1 MRKLKNLLLLT
12 VILTFA
18 LTSTISCGG
27 GGGGGGG
34 AAAGPAASS
43 GASSNNTSS
52 TTAPVL
58 SAEAEILTFEFKKDS
73 NEAAFEGDSAITTD
87 NVSSDLVGI
96 IDSANATVVV
106 KYPFDTLPDKSAL
119 IPEFTVSA
127 NASVSPESGAAQ
139 NFSVPVTYSVTAQ
152 NGAVKQWTVTFE
164 QLDPNEH
171 SITYHMEGDTSGY
184 IHSFNEGQSVTLA
197 VRREVTKQ
205 NYCFAGWYE
214 DENCAG
220 SPIEGWISHEKTADV
235 ELWPKWLPAPRVDTA
250 SQTVYTNG
258 RSVIVTSPGSQIY
271 YDLNNDGAFD
281 ADDVNLSDIDPAHTN
296 DFTNWNV
303 KAGNHPDATVN
314 PDCASLPNAKIAITG
329 GMLQD
334 VEASATTNV
343 WLSGSPIIGDK
354 NEHGIRL
361 STCPGNI
368 VKISGSLTGINS
380 NITLIAA
387 DSLSDED
394 VVAKSEGGNYANADN
409 FILRNADGNDTYKIK
424 VANSDVVVNG
434 SVGLPDKPYTQ
445 EVDANG
451 SFFTL
456 GGGHIS
462 AKGTIFSV
470 FVDGDNAFFMVPSS
484 TIEGGTFDMAVL
496 YDKKKN
502 GDLDYI
508 DGKNASISTS
518 TKLQY
523 IQFKSEAG
531 NLSPKKVSEYFSKIK
546 FYGTNVKVSINLQT
560 VPFDVKDGYTYFN
573 GSFYKII
580 DNNKAISW
588 TDAYKCAKKEI
599 FDKGQEGKGLKGYLV
614 TITSSVEN
622 RFIYDRLL
630 KDYKE
635 EFNDQTKAKSWIG
648 ASRSINS
655 SDYDASEWSGSG
667 NTEDWYWVCGP
678 EAGMKFYTGKTW
690 TGKFDNG
697 KVTESHQRVSGMF
710 SSWDND
716 EDRKLNDLD
725 YAKKDGKEAHWNE
738 PNNNNDKNND
748 VELFC
753 HYSGTYVWND
763 LNNAG
768 GNKKPQMYIVEFTE
782 YGSQIAAHPALKA
795 DRTY

>member
-1 MRKLKNLLLLT
+1 MKKLKNLLLLT

-34 AAAGPAASS
+34 AAGPAASS
-43 GASSNNTSS
+43 ETPSDNTSS

-127 NASVSPESGAAQ
+127 NASVSPESGATQ

-271 YDLNNDGAFD
+271 YDLNNDSLFD
-281 ADDVNLSDIDPAHTN
+281 ADDVNLTEIDPAHTN

-361 STCPGNI
+361 STCPNNVVTIVGNI
-368 VKISGSLTGINS
+368 TTLSD

-387 DSLSDED
+387 GSLADGD
-394 VVAKSEGGNYANADN
+394 VVAKFDGGNADADK
-409 FILRNADGNDTYKIK
+409 FILRNAEYNDTYNIE
-424 VANSDVVVNG
+424 VRNSNIVVKGSVSLPDEPCTRGSDLNG
-434 SVGLPDKPYTQ
+434 SY
-445 EVDANG
+445 
-451 SFFTL
+451 FTL
-456 GGGHIS
+456 GGGHVS
-462 AKGTIFSV
+462 ADGTIFSV
-470 FVDGDNAFFMVPSS
+470 FVDGTNAFFILPSTAIDGIS
-484 TIEGGTFDMAVL
+484 FDMAVP
-496 YDKKKN
+496 YDEN
-502 GDLDYI
+502 GAISYI
-508 DGKNASISTS
+508 DANTGSISTS

-523 IQFKSEAG
+523 VQFKSESG
-531 NLSPKKVSEYFSKIK
+531 SLSPRKVSEYFGNIK
-546 FYGTNVKVSINLQT
+546 FYGTRVNVNVNLQT
-560 VPFDVKDGYTYFN
+560 VPFADINGYTYFN
-573 GSFYKII
+573 GSFYKIVDN

-588 TDAYKCAKKEI
+588 TKAYNGAKKMK
-599 FDKGQEGKGLKGYLV
+599 FNNLTGYLV

-622 RFIYDRLL
+622 RFIFDRLL
-630 KDYKE
+630 KDYKS
-635 EFNDQTKAKSWIG
+635 EFAADPTLAKSWIG
-648 ASRSINS
+648 ASRSVNS
-655 SDYDASEWSGSG
+655 NGGYDASEWTDSGANNARS
-667 NTEDWYWVCGP
+667 EWYWVCGP
-678 EAGMKFYTGKTW
+678 EAGKMFYTKKTAKE
-690 TGKFDNG
+690 GGARGGDYPYA
-697 KVTESHQRVSGMF
+697 
-710 SSWDND
+710 SWDND
-716 EDRKLNDLD
+716 IERALNSLPRAIDRST
-725 YAKKDGKEAHWNE
+725 GKEKNWEE
-738 PNNNNDKNND
+738 PNGAS
-748 VELFC
+748 ELFC

-763 LNNAG
+763 LENGG

-782 YGSQIAAHPALKA
+782 YGTQTAEHRPQSDKK
-795 DRTY
+795 TYSNSRP

>member
-1 MRKLKNLLLLT
+1 MSPLRQKDLHMRKLKNLLLLT

-18 LTSTISCGG
+18 LTFPISCGG

-34 AAAGPAASS
+34 AAGPAASS

-87 NVSSDLVGI
+87 DVLSDLVGI
-96 IDSANATVVV
+96 IDSANAKVVV
-106 KYPFDTLPDKSAL
+106 KYPFDTLPDKSTL
-119 IPEFTVSA
+119 IPEFTVSS

-139 NFSVPVTYSVTAQ
+139 DFSVPVTYSVTAQ

-314 PDCASLPNAKIAITG
+314 PDCASLPNAKIAIIG

-368 VKISGSLTGINS
+368 VKISNSLTGINS

-394 VVAKSEGGNYANADN
+394 VVAKSEGGNYANADK
-409 FILRNADGNDTYKIK
+409 FILRNVDGNDTYKIK

-434 SVGLPDKPYTQ
+434 SVGLPDKPYKID
-445 EVDANG
+445 VDENG
-451 SFFTL
+451 AFFTL
-456 GGGHIS
+456 GGGHVS

-470 FVDGDNAFFMVPSS
+470 FVDGDNAFFILPST
-484 TIEGGTFDMAVL
+484 TIEGGTFDMAIP
-496 YDKKKN
+496 YDKD
-502 GDLDYI
+502 GAISYI
-508 DGKNASISTS
+508 DKDNGSISTS

-523 IQFKSEAG
+523 VQFKSEAG
-531 NLSPKKVSEYFSKIK
+531 NLSPKKVSEYFGKIK
-546 FYGTNVKVSINLQT
+546 FYGTNVKVNINLQT
-560 VPFDVKDGYTYFN
+560 VPWYEIYNAVTYFN

-580 DNNKAISW
+580 KNNADISW
-588 TDAYKCAKKEI
+588 TNANDEAKK
-599 FDKGQEGKGLKGYLV
+599 QELDGLNGYLV

-630 KDYKE
+630 KKDDYYGSVE
-635 EFNDQTKAKSWIG
+635 PQLATTWLGGTLSGDNWIW
-648 ASRSINS
+648 A
-655 SDYDASEWSGSG
+655 
-667 NTEDWYWVCGP
+667 CGP
-678 EAGMKFYTGKTW
+678 EEGKIFYTGKTW
-690 TGKFDNG
+690 TGKFAKG
-697 KVTESHQRVSGMF
+697 KDGKDDIITKSNQRVSGMF

-716 EDRKLNDLD
+716 EDRDLNNLD
-725 YAKKDGKEAHWNE
+725 YAVKNGKEAHWNE
-738 PNNNNDKNND
+738 PNNGDT
-748 VELFC
+748 EFYC
-753 HYSGTYVWND
+753 QYSGLYVWNNLTD
-763 LNNAG
+763 KPG
-768 GNKKPQMYIVEFTE
+768 GAKNPKSYIVEFTA
-782 YGSQIAAHPALKA
+782 YGSQIAEHPALKA
-795 DRTY
+795 DKTYSNSRP